1 MMLRLMALL
10 ALAAHFPTWA
20 SAAPA
25 AIEPES
31 CTAAEKARVEY
42 MARIAKPSSAD
53 FWLNYSM
60 ADVRTS
66 RVLREQ
72 QSKEQ
77 MDQLSKLCLGDLVSA
92 KQYDLGVAKAAHFG
106 MLEEAER
113 IARIQALV
121 ARMPKPD

>member
-1 MMLRLMALL
+1 
-10 ALAAHFPTWA
+10 
-20 SAAPA
+20 
-25 AIEPES
+25 
-31 CTAAEKARVEY
+31 

-53 FWLNYSM
+53 FGLNYSM
-60 ADVRTS
+60 ADVRAS
-66 RVLREQ
+66 RALREQ

-121 ARMPKPD
+121 APMPKPD